1 MSKRLKNIITENDF
15 SKSYSVEE
23 AVDMAIKT
31 ATTKF
36 NETIDI
42 CMNLNID
49 PKNGEQNVRGKIK
62 LPKSLGKNV
71 KVCVFA
77 SDDKQQEAKD
87 AGADIVGSDELVE
100 KVENGFVDFDRCIST
115 PDMMSKV
122 GQLGRV
128 LGTKGLM
135 PNPKSGTVSNDIVRA
150 IKDFKFGKTEYKN
163 DKNGIVH
170 LGIGKVSFSAEN
182 IFDNFETVYNQISKI
197 KPAAVKGTYIKS
209 ISLATSMGCGIFV
222 ETQKNKWTT

>member
-1 MSKRLKNIITENDF
+1 MGKRLKKIIAENDF
-15 SKSYSVEE
+15 TKIYSIEE
-23 AVDMAIKT
+23 AVEVAIKS

-42 CMNLNID
+42 CLNLNID

-77 SDDKQQEAKD
+77 SDDKQQEAKN

-122 GQLGRV
+122 GKLGKV
-128 LGTKGLM
+128 LGPRNLM
-135 PNPKSGTVSNDIVRA
+135 PNPKLGSVTNDLKKAVEDAKAGELEFKNNDTLVQAGIAKSDFEKSDVINNIKFFYEKIAKERPSG
-150 IKDFKFGKTEYKN
+150 IKGEFIKKVTISPTMGPGININLHSFG
-163 DKNGIVH
+163 
-170 LGIGKVSFSAEN
+170 A
-182 IFDNFETVYNQISKI
+182 
-197 KPAAVKGTYIKS
+197 
-209 ISLATSMGCGIFV
+209 
-222 ETQKNKWTT
+222 

>member
-1 MSKRLKNIITENDF
+1 
-15 SKSYSVEE
+15 
-23 AVDMAIKT
+23 
-31 ATTKF
+31 
-36 NETIDI
+36 
-42 CMNLNID
+42 MNLNID

-122 GQLGRV
+122 GKLGKV
-128 LGTKGLM
+128 LGPRNLM
-135 PNPKSGTVSNDIVRA
+135 PNPKLGSVTNDLRQAIENAKSGELEFKNSDTLIQAGIAKSDFEKSDVINN
-150 IKDFKFGKTEYKN
+150 IKFFYETISKERPSGIKGDFVK
-163 DKNGIVH
+163 
-170 LGIGKVSFSAEN
+170 KVSISPTMGPGIN
-182 IFDNFETVYNQISKI
+182 INLDSFG
-197 KPAAVKGTYIKS
+197 A
-209 ISLATSMGCGIFV
+209 
-222 ETQKNKWTT
+222 